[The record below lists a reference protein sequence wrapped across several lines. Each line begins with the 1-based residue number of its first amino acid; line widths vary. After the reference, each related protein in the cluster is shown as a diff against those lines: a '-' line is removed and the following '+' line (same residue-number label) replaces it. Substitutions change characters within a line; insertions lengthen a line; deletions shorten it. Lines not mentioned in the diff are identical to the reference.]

1 MDFRRPCLR
10 EHMECFLG
18 KCRCAVLNSARQPV
32 FFSSE
37 VRQYSESLEIN
48 LDLCQRAVRKD
59 NPAMAGSCLNTEFAE
74 TFLPFKGLPETV
86 QICPQ
91 FIRAA
96 VLLADLSYL
105 AANGYFY
112 TGRLYLPDI
121 SCKFRGLLE
130 IRSLLLLNSLLVQVD
145 KG

>member
-1 MDFRRPCLR
+1 MACPCL
-10 EHMECFLG
+10 
-18 KCRCAVLNSARQPV
+18 N
-32 FFSSE
+32 
-37 VRQYSESLEIN
+37 
-48 LDLCQRAVRKD
+48 
-59 NPAMAGSCLNTEFAE
+59 AE
-74 TFLPFKGLPETV
+74 LAKTFPSFKGLPETV

-96 VLLADLSYL
+96 VFLADLSYL

-112 TGRLYLPDI
+112 AGRLYLPDI

-130 IRSLLLLNSLLVQVD
+130 IRSLLFLNGFFVQVD